1 MELYKALIDRLTSQ
15 HLIIRELTSNVTEE
29 QFDNKPSPGTWSI
42 HDNIAHIT
50 MYHLVFYRRLQMII
64 ENEGLKF
71 ERYNPDEDMDFKNW
85 QKMST
90 DDLLNKLNEN
100 RKLLVDFIFSLKENQ
115 LSRSATHQK
124 FGKMN
129 VVEWIEFFLLHEAH
143 HIYTIFKLIRS

>member
-1 MELYKALIDRLTSQ
+1 MELYKALTDRLTSQ
-15 HLIIRELTSNVTEE
+15 HLVIRELISNVTEE
-29 QFDNKPSPGTWSI
+29 QLDNRPSPSTWSI

-50 MYHLVFYRRLQMII
+50 MYHLIFYKRLHMII
-64 ENEGLKF
+64 ENEGLEF
-71 ERYNPDEDMDFKNW
+71 ERYKPDEDMDFKNW

>member
-15 HLIIRELTSNVTEE
+15 HLVIRELISNVTEE
-29 QFDNKPSPGTWSI
+29 QLGNKPSPNTWSI

-50 MYHLVFYRRLQMII
+50 MYHLVFYKRLQLII
-64 ENEGLKF
+64 ENEGIEF
-71 ERYNPDEDMDFKNW
+71 ERYKPDEDTGFKNW
-85 QKMST
+85 QNMST
-90 DDLLNKLNEN
+90 EDLLNKLNEN
-100 RKLLVDFIFSLKENQ
+100 RKLLIDFIFSLKENQ